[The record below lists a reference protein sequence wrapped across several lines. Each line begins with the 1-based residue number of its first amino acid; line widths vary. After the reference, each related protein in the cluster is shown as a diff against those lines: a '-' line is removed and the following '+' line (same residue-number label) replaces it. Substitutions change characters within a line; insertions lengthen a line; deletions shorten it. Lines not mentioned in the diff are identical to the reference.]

1 MTSFTPHTAPF
12 NGHTL
17 PDGQDDVF
25 VFRASFAQ
33 EQLWFLH
40 QLAPESTAYNIPAAV
55 QMTGQLNI
63 AALRQTVN
71 EIVRRHEV
79 LRTTFVAIDG
89 RPMQVI
95 APTLAL
101 PIPVLD
107 LGQTPQPA
115 WEQEIHRLA
124 IAEARKPF
132 DLAHGPL
139 LRATLLQ
146 LDHTEHVLLLTM
158 HHIVSDGWSIGIF
171 IRELS
176 TLYEA
181 FSAQQRDDHGG
192 SPLPALPIQYAD
204 FAHWQQRWLQEGEG
218 DHASSSLQTQLAY
231 WKQQLAGELA
241 PLKLQPDR
249 PRPAVQT
256 FRGARYPLALSATLT
271 EALKTL
277 SQREEA
283 TLFVTL
289 LAAFKVLLHR
299 YTGQTDIIIG
309 SPIASRTEREVQGL
323 IGLFVN
329 MLVVRSDLAG
339 NPPFRALLARVREDC
354 LDAYAHQDVP
364 FEKLVEVL
372 QPERDVSRNPLF
384 QVMFALQNT
393 PLPKLELPGLALR
406 LLEIDSGTA
415 QLDLTLNLEER
426 STGLCGWFEYNT
438 DLFDR
443 ATLGRMAAHFQIL
456 LAGIV
461 AAPDTPIGQLR
472 LLSAAERHQLLVTWN
487 ATAAPYPQQ
496 ACMHELVAAQVAR
509 TPEACAL
516 VASDGCLTYRELDQ
530 RANQLAHHLRALGVG
545 PEVRVGVGLPRS
557 VSLVVGVLGILKAG
571 GAYVPL
577 DPSYPAER
585 LAFMLHDAQAPVL
598 LTERSALGVSQVTTQ
613 VVDLATDWP
622 TIAQQPTTPF
632 ASDVTPDNLAYVI
645 YTSGSTGKPKGVM
658 VTHRNVVNFCA
669 GMDECIGAEPGVWLA
684 LTSIS
689 FDISVLELLWTLARG
704 FQVILQRDQDTRR
717 AGVPPRTLVD
727 KPMAFSLFYFASDDQ
742 AATGDKYR
750 LLVEGAKFA
759 DQHGFEAV
767 WTPERH
773 FHSFGGLYPNPA
785 VTSAALATVTERL
798 QIRAGSVVLPLHN
811 PIRVAEEWAVVDH
824 LSHGRAAISFAS
836 GWHAN
841 DFVLAPESYA
851 DRKAIMLRDIETV
864 RKLWRGE
871 ALPCRDGAGNEIAVT
886 TLPRPIQRE
895 LPIWLTAA
903 GAPETFRIAGQI
915 GANVL
920 THLLGQ
926 SIEELQDKIAL
937 YRAAWQEHGHG
948 PGAGR
953 VTLMLHTFVGPTI
966 DVVRDTVRK
975 PFCDY
980 LMSSLD
986 LMKNLARSL
995 GQEMTSETFTAHD
1008 MEALLSYAFERYF
1021 TTSSLF
1027 GTPETCLRMVDRL
1040 KEIGVD
1046 EIGCLIDFGVDVDSV
1061 LASLHDLQR
1070 VMAWSNQPMESHDD
1084 ETVPAQIAKHHVTHM
1099 QCTPSMARML
1109 LLDPQARDSLGALR
1123 AIVIGGEAFPTA
1135 LASQLRAATSAR
1147 LMNMYGPT
1155 ETTIW
1160 STTYTVDQ
1168 VDDHVPIGLP
1178 IANTTIYILD
1188 GYQQPVPIGVVGEL
1202 YIGGAGVVRGYLD
1215 RPELTAER
1223 FIRDPFRTTPEAR
1236 LYRTGDRARYLPDG
1250 NIEFL
1255 GRVDHQVKIR
1265 GHRIELGEIE
1275 AVLGQHPGIQE
1286 AVVIAREDT
1295 PGDQRL
1301 VAYIVPREATTALGD
1316 AQENHPPASL
1326 AHLQQELRSFLTTHL
1341 PEYMVPAVFTILEDL
1356 PLTPNGK
1363 VNRGALPAPEG
1374 VRPDLGVAYV
1384 PPQTALEEVIASIW
1398 QEVLQIST
1406 VGMHDNFFEVGGNSL
1421 LLVQIHSKLRAQLNT
1436 ELPVVELFRYPTI
1449 NALAQYLNGGQST
1462 QLSMQPIQDRASR
1475 QMELGSATAVHRQ
1488 RQFMEARRRR
1498 KVGSAVNPSD
1508 VHGGMA

>member
-1 MTSFTPHTAPF
+1 M
-12 NGHTL
+12 L
-17 PDGQDDVF
+17 DGQDDVF
-25 VFRASFAQ
+25 VFPASFAQ
-33 EQLWFLH
+33 ERFWFLH
-40 QLAPESTAYNIPAAV
+40 QLAPESAAYNIPTAV
-55 QMTGQLNI
+55 QMSGLFNI
-63 AALRQTVN
+63 VALQQSLN
-71 EIVRRHEV
+71 EIVRRHET
-79 LRTTFVAIDG
+79 LRTAFVAIDG

-95 APTLAL
+95 VPMLTI
-101 PIPVLD
+101 PMPVLD
-107 LGQTPQPA
+107 LRQTPQSER
-115 WEQEIHRLA
+115 EQEMQRLA
-124 IAEARKPF
+124 IIEARKPF

-139 LRATLLQ
+139 LRTTMLQ
-146 LDHTEHVLLLTM
+146 FDDAEHVLLLTM

-176 TLYEA
+176 ILYEA
-181 FSAQQRDDHGG
+181 FAVRQPGDHGG
-192 SPLPALPIQYAD
+192 SPLPELPIQYAD
-204 FAHWQQRWLQEGEG
+204 FAHWQQQWLQAGQSA
-218 DHASSSLQTQLAY
+218 HASSSLQTQLAY
-231 WKQQLAGELA
+231 WQRQLAGELTA
-241 PLKLQPDR
+241 IELPTDR

-256 FRGARYPLALSATLT
+256 FRGARYPLALPATLT
-271 EALKTL
+271 EELKTL
-277 SQREEA
+277 SRREDA

-289 LAAFKVLLHR
+289 LTAFKVLLHR
-299 YTGQTDIIIG
+299 YTGQTNLIIG
-309 SPIASRTEREVQGL
+309 SPIANRTRREVQGL

-329 MLVVRSDLAG
+329 MLVLRSDLAG
-339 NPPFRALLARVREDC
+339 NPSFRTLLARVRENC

-384 QVMFALQNT
+384 QVMFALQNA
-393 PLPKLELPGLALR
+393 PMPKLELPGLALR

-426 STGLCGWFEYNT
+426 SGALCGWFEYNT

-443 ATLGRMAAHFQIL
+443 TTIGRMAEHLELL

-461 AAPDTPIGQLR
+461 AAPDTPIAHLP
-472 LLSAAERHQLLVTWN
+472 LLSDAERQQALVAWN

-509 TPEACAL
+509 TPEASAL
-516 VASDGCLTYRELDQ
+516 VAADGCLTYHELDQ
-530 RANQLAHHLRALGVG
+530 RSNQLAHHLRALGVG
-545 PEVRVGVGLPRS
+545 PEVRIGVGLPRS
-557 VSLVVGVLGILKAG
+557 TALVVGVLGILKAG

-585 LAFMLHDAQAPVL
+585 LAFMLHDSQAPVL
-598 LTERSALGVSQVTTQ
+598 LTMAGTGLPPAAAGQTQ
-613 VVDLATDWP
+613 VVDLVADWP
-622 TIAQQPTTPF
+622 RIAQQPTTPPD
-632 ASDVTPDNLAYVI
+632 SGVTPDNLAYVI

-658 VTHRNVVNFCA
+658 VTHRNVVNFCT
-669 GMDECIGAEPGVWLA
+669 GMDERLGTEPGVWLA
-684 LTSIS
+684 VTSIS
-689 FDISVLELLWTLARG
+689 FDISVLELLWTLTRG
-704 FQVILQRDQDTRR
+704 FQVVVQRDQETRR
-717 AGVPPRTLVD
+717 AVAPQRTLVD

-742 AATGDKYR
+742 TAAEEKYR

-785 VTSAALATVTERL
+785 VTSAALATVTERI

-824 LSHGRAAISFAS
+824 LSHGRVALSFAS

-851 DRKAIMLRDIETV
+851 ERKAIMLRDIETV

-871 ALPCRDGAGNEIAVT
+871 ALPYRDGAGNEIVIT
-886 TLPRPIQRE
+886 TLPRPRQRE
-895 LPIWLTAA
+895 LPVWLTAA
-903 GAPETFRIAGQI
+903 GTPETFRIAGQI

-926 SIEELQDKIAL
+926 SIEELQEKIAL

-948 PGAGR
+948 PGSGR
-953 VTLMLHTFVGPTI
+953 VTLMLHTFVGPTM
-966 DVVRDTVRK
+966 DFVRDKVRQ

-995 GQEMTSETFTAHD
+995 GQEMTSESFTAHD

-1021 TTSSLF
+1021 TASGLF

-1046 EIGCLIDFGVDVDSV
+1046 EIGCLIDFGVDVETV
-1061 LASLHDLQR
+1061 LASLHDLQQ
-1070 VMAWSNQPMESHDD
+1070 VMEWSNQPPETRD
-1084 ETVPAQIAKHHVTHM
+1084 EATLAAQIAIHHVSHL
-1099 QCTPSMARML
+1099 QCTPSLARML

-1123 AIVIGGEAFPTA
+1123 TIMIGGEAFPPA
-1135 LASQLRAATSAR
+1135 LATQLRAATSAR

-1168 VDDHVPIGLP
+1168 VDDHVPIGQP

-1188 GYQQPVPIGVVGEL
+1188 SYQQPVPIGAVGEL
-1202 YIGGAGVVRGYLD
+1202 YVGGAGVVRGYLD

-1223 FIRDPFRTTPEAR
+1223 FIRDPFSSTPGAR
-1236 LYRTGDRARYLPDG
+1236 LYRTGDLARYLPDG
-1250 NIEFL
+1250 NIECL

-1265 GHRIELGEIE
+1265 GHRVELGEIE
-1275 AVLGQHPGIQE
+1275 AILEQHPRIQE
-1286 AVVIAREDT
+1286 AVVIAREDNL
-1295 PGDQRL
+1295 GDQRL
-1301 VAYIVPREATTALGD
+1301 VAYIVPHAETAGLGETGAD
-1316 AQENHPPASL
+1316 QGPASM
-1326 AHLQQELRSFLTTHL
+1326 AHLQQDLRSFLSAQL
-1341 PEYMVPAVFTILEDL
+1341 PEYMVPAVFTMLHAL

-1363 VNRGALPAPEG
+1363 VNRNALPAPEG

-1384 PPQTALEEVIASIW
+1384 APQTAVEEVIASVW
-1398 QEVLQIST
+1398 QDVLQIKT
-1406 VGMHDNFFEVGGNSL
+1406 VGIHDNFFEVGGNSL
-1421 LLVQIHSKLRAQLNT
+1421 LLVQVHSKLRAKLNP

-1449 NALAQYLNGGQST
+1449 HALAQYLSLGQST
-1462 QLSMQPIQDRASR
+1462 QPFMQPIQDRARR
-1475 QMELGSATAVHRQ
+1475 QVEVGSATPVHRQ
-1488 RQFMEARRRR
+1488 RQFMEARRQR
-1498 KVGSAVNPSD
+1498 KVGNAVKQSNNGQ
-1508 VHGGMA
+1508 GGMA